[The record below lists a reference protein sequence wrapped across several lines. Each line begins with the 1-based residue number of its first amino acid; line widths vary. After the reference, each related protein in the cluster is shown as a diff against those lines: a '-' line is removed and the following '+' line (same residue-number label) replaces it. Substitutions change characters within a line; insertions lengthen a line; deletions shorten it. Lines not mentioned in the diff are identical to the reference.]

1 MLSKKGRSL
10 FSFQTHT
17 LSKVQASHFFY
28 AKAGNAIGVQSLL
41 RFVRLMP
48 LNPRFSHSD
57 SRKQDL
63 VISKSIAYKDC

>member
-48 LNPRFSHSD
+48 LNPRFGHSD
-57 SRKQDL
+57 NSRKQDL
-63 VISKSIAYKDC
+63 VILSIVI